1 MALGTRLVVF
11 LILIINVSPEFTRT
25 SLLGEIYILSRSR
38 FFASVDFASVDFLR
52 RSVWF
57 GLVWFGLVW
66 FGLVWFGLVWF
77 GLVWLSVCL
86 EYLIIYLALIPE
98 LISEQ

>member
-57 GLVWFGLVW
+57 GLVW
-66 FGLVWFGLVWF
+66 
-77 GLVWLSVCL
+77 LSICL